1 MAHFMAKRPLQ
12 GVLDDKTR
20 DFFLRWM
27 TYKNAIY
34 ISDPYDT
41 ESTMNDTSIAAEYAK
56 VGINLLT
63 PEILKGGSTIKE
75 QIRLT
80 TQAMNR
86 IVVNPMNSD
95 FISAIQNAR
104 YPTRPETSQSTSENT
119 KPVHD
124 WTSHFRT
131 ALEYAILFLT
141 QEEKKNTVQEP
152 IYIQVPN
159 YATGEVE
166 WRLQTF

>member
-1 MAHFMAKRPLQ
+1 MAHFLAKRPLQ
-12 GVLDDKTR
+12 GVMTDKEQA
-20 DFFLRWM
+20 FFLRWT
-27 TYKNAIY
+27 TYKNPIFIA
-34 ISDPYDT
+34 DPYDT
-41 ESTMNDTSIAAEYAK
+41 ESTMNDTSICAEYAK
-56 VGINLLT
+56 VGINLVT
-63 PEILKGGSTIKE
+63 PEILKGGSMIKE

-80 TQAMNR
+80 TQALNR
-86 IVVNPMNSD
+86 IVVNPANTD

-104 YPTRPETSQSTSENT
+104 YPNRPENSQSTSENT

-131 ALEYAILFLT
+131 SLEYAILFLT

-159 YATGEVE
+159 YAT
-166 WRLQTF
+166 